1 MTSTPITSK
10 DQNTLARS
18 PSLGLAIGLAVILA
32 IAWIGYMAPEWI
44 GNPDLSHGLVSPL
57 LIFLLIREARTHG
70 YARYLPAS
78 GGTTALI
85 ALLLAATVVTVVFA
99 GLMAAALSW
108 SNHLT
113 AFLFGAALSALM
125 VAIWLVCARDEWRW
139 VPFVWPA
146 FVACLLPIL
155 SVPFPPGTYT
165 RLTLSLQLAVTRGVI
180 GTLHLL
186 GIPAQQSG
194 NIIELANTRVGI
206 EEACSGV
213 RSLISCVVA
222 ALFFSGTLVSRPAA
236 RAVLVVLSVPL
247 ALTMNFA
254 RSLALTLAANH
265 GVEIA
270 GSVHTVTGYAGLV
283 LCALALA
290 ALARNLEHRPS
301 LALSPE
307 PPDGSPSRLPGQLL
321 LGGTLLCAV
330 CVAFFVVK
338 TRPAAA
344 RSESPPDLSS
354 LLPAT
359 YPGWRVETTHD
370 LYRFSSTLQTEDLA
384 QRSYFRETA
393 DGTEQLTIYLAY
405 WRPRQASVGRV
416 TAHTPDACW
425 PGAGW
430 KSLEDRPTQ
439 TTLRVA
445 GRALPPAEYRT
456 FQHGTRLQHVW
467 FWHLHD
473 RHPITGA
480 DPFSP
485 LKMAR
490 LVIRHGVQSESD
502 QVFIRFS
509 SNVPWTTFA
518 HEPLLEE
525 ISRRLQPFGL

>member
-1 MTSTPITSK
+1 MTSPSIVSR
-10 DQNTLARS
+10 DRS
-18 PSLGLAIGLAVILA
+18 PSAGSWSLWLALGTALLLGLAW
-32 IAWIGYMAPEWI
+32 IAYMLPEWI

-78 GGTTALI
+78 RGTSALI
-85 ALLLAATVVTVVFA
+85 ALLLVATVITVAFA

-139 VPFVWPA
+139 IPFVWPA
-146 FVACLLPIL
+146 FVACLLPVL
-155 SVPFPPGTYT
+155 SAPFPPGTYT

-186 GIPAQQSG
+186 GIPAQQTG
-194 NIIELANTRVGI
+194 NIIELATTRVGI
-206 EEACSGV
+206 EDACSGV

-222 ALFFSGTLVSRPAA
+222 ALFFSGTLVSGTAA
-236 RAVLVVLSVPL
+236 RIVLIVLSVPL
-247 ALTMNFA
+247 ALTVNFV
-254 RSLALTLAANH
+254 RSLILTLAANR

-283 LCALALA
+283 LCALVLA
-290 ALARNLEHRPS
+290 ALARTLGRRSS
-301 LALSPE
+301 LALSSE
-307 PPDGSPSRLPGQLL
+307 PADGSPSRLPVRLL

-330 CVAFFVVK
+330 CVAFFIVK
-338 TRPAAA
+338 TRPATA
-344 RSESPPDLSS
+344 RSESPPDLAS

-359 YPGWRVETTHD
+359 YPGWRVETTRD
-370 LYRFSSTLQTEDLA
+370 LYRFSSTLQTEHLA

-393 DGTEQLTIYLAY
+393 NGTEQLTLYLAY

-425 PGAGW
+425 PGTGW
-430 KSLEDRPTQ
+430 TSLEERPTQ

-490 LVIRHGVQSESD
+490 LVLRHGVQSESD

-509 SNVPWTTFA
+509 SNAPWTAFA